1 MHLNDGYNVLMQE
14 NQKRRIVR
22 LKKQSNQ
29 FKNMNICSFIE
40 HLEIIKKEMLFLF
53 QGSHLAKD
61 AKFLRK
67 MAINIK
73 QLHFDAKK
81 TSKSSEHRQQAIEV
95 EHFLSTPI
103 GAPFVSAIT
112 LLQAA
117 DSFSEQHPK
126 ESDLSH
132 LLEDYAKY
140 GKHYASQ
147 LLRALLLS
155 QRKRSKTA

>member
-1 MHLNDGYNVLMQE
+1 MLMKE
-14 NQKRRIVR
+14 KSIKRDVT
-22 LKKQSNQ
+22 LKKQN
-29 FKNMNICSFIE
+29 NIIKKQNPCSFKE
-40 HLEIIKKEMLFLF
+40 HLDIIKKEMLFLF
-53 QGSHLAKD
+53 QRGQLAKD

-81 TSKSSEHRQQAIEV
+81 TNKQSEYRQQAIEV

-117 DSFSEQHPK
+117 DSFSDQNPK
-126 ESDLSH
+126 ESDLSQ
-132 LLEDYAKY
+132 LLEDFAKY

-155 QRKRSKTA
+155 QRKS

>member
-1 MHLNDGYNVLMQE
+1 MLMKE
-14 NQKRRIVR
+14 NKVN
-22 LKKQSNQ
+22 LKKQTIKHST
-29 FKNMNICSFIE
+29 CSFKE
-40 HLEIIKKEMLFLF
+40 HLDIIKKEMLFLF
-53 QGSHLAKD
+53 QRGHLAKD

-81 TSKSSEHRQQAIEV
+81 TNKRSEYKQQAIEV

-117 DSFSEQHPK
+117 DSFSEQNPK

-132 LLEDYAKY
+132 LLEDFAQY

-155 QRKRSKTA
+155 QRKS

>member
-1 MHLNDGYNVLMQE
+1 MLMQE
-14 NQKRRIVR
+14 RHKIRIVTMKNKSNSI
-22 LKKQSNQ
+22 KKHKTSS
-29 FKNMNICSFIE
+29 FKE
-40 HLEIIKKEMLFLF
+40 HLDIIKKEMLFLF
-53 QGSHLAKD
+53 QRGHLAKD

-73 QLHFDAKK
+73 QLHFDVKK
-81 TSKSSEHRQQAIEV
+81 TDKSSEHREQAVEV

-103 GAPFVSAIT
+103 GAPFVSPIT

-117 DSFSEQHPK
+117 DSFSEQNPK
-126 ESDLSH
+126 ESDLSR
-132 LLEDYAKY
+132 LLEDFAKY

-155 QRKRSKTA
+155 QRKRSKHP